1 MMKKEELEKFKELYP
16 LFDKE
21 VRRVA
26 DILSNVTEYQEHDGS
41 NPAFADKFVLE
52 GDEVYWEGDEY
63 WQFQGH
69 EEHSGWFPIDYLSMT
84 DEEIWT
90 IVNDM
95 NAKYEEEK
103 KKKKEEKEA
112 RLREQRK
119 AEYERLK
126 EEFGE

>member
-1 MMKKEELEKFKELYP
+1 MKKEELEKFKELYP

-26 DILSNVTEYQEHDGS
+26 DILSNVKEYQEHDGS

-63 WQFQGH
+63 WNYGGH
-69 EEHSGWFPIDYLSMT
+69 EEHSGWFPIDYLSKT
-84 DEEIWT
+84 DEELRV
-90 IVNDM
+90 IVDDM

-103 KKKKEEKEA
+103 KKRKEA
-112 RLREQRK
+112 KEAILREQRK
-119 AEYERLK
+119 AEYEKLK
-126 EEFGE
+126 KEFGNG

>member
-1 MMKKEELEKFKELYP
+1 MKKEELEKFKELYP

-26 DILSNVTEYQEHDGS
+26 DILSNVTEYQERDGS

-52 GDEVYWEGDEY
+52 GDDVYWEGDEY
-63 WQFQGH
+63 WRFQGH

-84 DEEIWT
+84 DKELRA
-90 IVNDM
+90 IVDDM
-95 NAKYEEEK
+95 NAKYEGEK

>member
-1 MMKKEELEKFKELYP
+1 MDKNDLEKFKELYP

-21 VRRVA
+21 ARRVA
-26 DILSNVTEYQEHDGS
+26 DILSNVTEYQEMDGS

-52 GDEVYWEGDEY
+52 GDDVYWEGDEY
-63 WQFQGH
+63 WKFQDH
-69 EEHSGWFPIDYLSMT
+69 EEHSGLFPIDYLSKT
-84 DEEIWT
+84 DEELRA
-90 IVNDM
+90 IVDDM
-95 NAKYEEEK
+95 NAKYEEKK

-126 EEFGE
+126 EEFGK

>member
-41 NPAFADKFVLE
+41 NPGFADKFILQ

-63 WQFQGH
+63 WAFQGH
-69 EEHSGWFPIDYLSMT
+69 EEHSGWFPIDYLSKT
-84 DEEIWT
+84 DEELRA
-90 IVNDM
+90 VVDDM

-103 KKKKEEKEA
+103 NKKKEAKEA
-112 RLREQRK
+112 KLREQRK

-126 EEFGE
+126 KEFGE

>member
-1 MMKKEELEKFKELYP
+1 MMEKEELEKFKELYP

-26 DILSNVTEYQEHDGS
+26 DILSNVTEYQELDGS
-41 NPAFADKFVLE
+41 NPAFAEKFVLA

-69 EEHSGWFPIDYLSMT
+69 EEHNGWFPIDYLSKT
-84 DEEIWT
+84 DEELRA
-90 IVNDM
+90 IVDDM
-95 NAKYEEEK
+95 NAKYEEK
-103 KKKKEEKEA
+103 KNKKKEEKEA
-112 RLREQRK
+112 KLREQRK

>member
-26 DILSNVTEYQEHDGS
+26 DILSNVTEYQECDGS

-69 EEHSGWFPIDYLSMT
+69 EAHSGWFPIDYLSMT
-84 DEEIWT
+84 DEEIWA